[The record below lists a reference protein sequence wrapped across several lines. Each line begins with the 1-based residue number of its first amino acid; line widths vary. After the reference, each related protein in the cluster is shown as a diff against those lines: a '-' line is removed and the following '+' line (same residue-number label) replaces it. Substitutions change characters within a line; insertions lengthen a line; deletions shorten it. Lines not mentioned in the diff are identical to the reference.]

1 VRGDQPPRMAASP
14 YEIQQCL
21 RQAQCYPSSLEARL
35 VNELSQVLQ
44 LHPSFRVNIDYYV
57 SNAGVQQRLIYLGG
71 TVPIVYRAVTYHIPV
86 RIWIMT
92 YHPRGPPVIFVRP
105 NQTMQLTDKHEH
117 VDSAGQVFL
126 PELAA
131 WDASLSTIPQVIT
144 RMEAVFSKTP
154 PLFSRRTEPG
164 PRPFAISSDAERLH
178 LVRELTER
186 TRRYLGK
193 ISEDGR
199 AEYTALQLELE
210 EIRKGEIAL
219 RDAEEQMRFVS
230 KQTSEQVAA
239 LRVDQAKLRRQMED
253 NQVDKGDV
261 PIERC
266 IVTDPLTWQVVNCV
280 SQDAAFQDSLETLS
294 VAFGNGA
301 VDFDKFMKDAKRLS
315 RELYMVRALKLKIRR
330 CQASM
335 RGPDQLT
342 TSAAAGAASQM

>member
-1 VRGDQPPRMAASP
+1 
-14 YEIQQCL
+14 
-21 RQAQCYPSSLEARL
+21 
-35 VNELSQVLQ
+35 
-44 LHPSFRVNIDYYV
+44 
-57 SNAGVQQRLIYLGG
+57 
-71 TVPIVYRAVTYHIPV
+71 
-86 RIWIMT
+86 
-92 YHPRGPPVIFVRP
+92 
-105 NQTMQLTDKHEH
+105 
-117 VDSAGQVFL
+117 
-126 PELAA
+126 
-131 WDASLSTIPQVIT
+131 
-144 RMEAVFSKTP
+144 MEAVFSKTP